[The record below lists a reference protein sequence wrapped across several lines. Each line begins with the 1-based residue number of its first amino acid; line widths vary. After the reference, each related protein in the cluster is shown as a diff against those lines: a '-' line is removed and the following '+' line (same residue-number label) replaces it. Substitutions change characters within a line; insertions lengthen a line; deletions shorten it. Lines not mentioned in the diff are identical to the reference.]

1 MNHQTIEQMVEW
13 LEILRDNVAMS
24 PTTLENPSDDC
35 PMLDAIRAA
44 LTARGLPED
53 RNRLPLEE
61 IPEGIQFKSMIKS
74 GKHDGYNVMLS
85 GVRNGRICFFDGDA
99 ATPAEA
105 LRAAIAAAKD
115 GAP

>member
-1 MNHQTIEQMVEW
+1 MTQPTIEEMIAWCDASASSQE
-13 LEILRDNVAMS
+13 
-24 PTTLENPSDDC
+24 PDDEF
-35 PMLDAIRAA
+35 MIEAIRAA
-44 LTARGLPED
+44 LTAQGLPED